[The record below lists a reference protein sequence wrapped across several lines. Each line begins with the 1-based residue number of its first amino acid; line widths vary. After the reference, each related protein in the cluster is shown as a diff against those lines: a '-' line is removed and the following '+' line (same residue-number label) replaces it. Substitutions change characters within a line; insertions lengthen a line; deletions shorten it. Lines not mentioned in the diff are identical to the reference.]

1 LVEVYGST
9 LKIPHGDSAKIL
21 ISIQNKT
28 TGELYRLAPGE
39 SLRFTISTGPSAKE
53 TLPILEKRLTDQDAE
68 LRFFL
73 YLTPREM
80 SIPKGR
86 YHFRVTV
93 CNEERG
99 TADTVIGGVNE
110 AVLLVT

>member
-1 LVEVYGST
+1 MVEIYGST
-9 LKIPHGDSAKIL
+9 LKIPRGDSAKIL

-28 TGELYRLAPGE
+28 TGGLYRLAPGE
-39 SLRFTISTGPSAKE
+39 SLRFTVSAGPSAKE
-53 TLPILEKRLTDQDAE
+53 NLPILEKRLTAQDEE
-68 LRFFL
+68 LRFL
-73 YLTPREM
+73 IHLTPRET

-93 CNEERG
+93 CNEDRG

-110 AVLLVT
+110 AVLLLT